1 MQWSSAGLCYA
12 GESERKRARVATAR
26 GAARMHSARLYYC
39 DAFTEM
45 LMRGLYCIYYYTV
58 QNTHTYLQ
66 HLSKELLSKL
76 SKNKEGCFIIKTY
89 DNFESFLL

>member
-1 MQWSSAGLCYA
+1 MEFCWTMLRWWD

-45 LMRGLYCIYYYTV
+45 LMRGLYCIYYYTILTV
-58 QNTHTYLQ
+58 SGGGGGGGCIASEPHISRSG
-66 HLSKELLSKL
+66 LSLLKFPAPL
-76 SKNKEGCFIIKTY
+76 
-89 DNFESFLL
+89 

>member
-1 MQWSSAGLCYA
+1 MNLNIKRHNFTNQSSILLKKIDDVG
-12 GESERKRARVATAR
+12 RA
-26 GAARMHSARLYYC
+26 
-39 DAFTEM
+39 
-45 LMRGLYCIYYYTV
+45 TV